1 MSFRSR
7 AAAWTVVVGALL
19 VASASAACQR
29 GAAGAP
35 DSAAGLRHVA
45 TVPLPGPPVRFDY
58 QNVDTAASRLY
69 VAHMNAG
76 TLLVLDTRARRA
88 VADLPGFPSVHGVIA
103 VPSLGKVF
111 AAATGERRVIVVNAS
126 TLKSTAR
133 LGPIRYPDGLAFAP
147 DVRRVFVSDE
157 SSAGRE
163 LVIDAVA
170 ERVLGSI
177 PLGGEAGNTIWDPV
191 SHRILVA
198 VQTRSEVA
206 AIDPASARIVARYP
220 VTGADRPHGLAI
232 DPVRRLLF
240 AADEARAELFVLEL
254 PSMRVLAHH
263 RVGDDPD
270 VLAVDPA
277 LGRVY
282 VACES
287 GVMNV
292 FRETPRGLESV
303 GELRIPHA
311 HTVAVDASTHLVYL
325 PIQSRGGRPV
335 LEIYRPAEVTTA
347 ASGPGTPETRRGRP

>member
-1 MSFRSR
+1 MRRRLVPS
-7 AAAWTVVVGALL
+7 WALVL
-19 VASASAACQR
+19 GTLLLASAPAACQR
-29 GAAGAP
+29 GAAAVP
-35 DSAAGLRHVA
+35 DSAAGLVHVA
-45 TVPLPGPPVRFDY
+45 AVPLPGPPVRFDY
-58 QNVDTAASRLY
+58 QNVDTAAGRLY

-76 TLLVLDTRARRA
+76 TLLVFDTRARRV

-111 AAATGERRVIVVNAS
+111 AAATGERRVVVVNAA

-157 SSAGRE
+157 SSEGRE
-163 LVIDAVA
+163 LVVDAVA

-191 SHRILVA
+191 SRRILVA
-198 VQTRSEVA
+198 VQTRSEIA
-206 AIDPASARIVARYP
+206 AIDPATARIVARYP
-220 VTGADRPHGLAI
+220 VTGGERPHGLAI

-254 PSMRVLAHH
+254 PALRVVAHH

-270 VLAVDPA
+270 VLAVDPV

-287 GVMNV
+287 GVVNV
-292 FRETPRGLESV
+292 FREGSGGLESL
-303 GELRIPHA
+303 GQLRIPHA
-311 HTVAVDASTHLVYL
+311 HTVAVDAATHLVYL
-325 PIQSRGGRPV
+325 PIQSVGGRPV
-335 LEIYRPAEVTTA
+335 LEIYRPAEVAGGA
-347 ASGPGTPETRRGRP
+347 AAARARQP

>member
-1 MSFRSR
+1 M
-7 AAAWTVVVGALL
+7 VGTL
-19 VASASAACQR
+19 VTGAPAACQR
-29 GAAGAP
+29 GAPSVP

-58 QNVDTAASRLY
+58 QNVDTATGRLY
-69 VAHMNAG
+69 AAHMNAG
-76 TLLVLDTRARRA
+76 TLLVFDTRTRR
-88 VADLPGFPSVHGVIA
+88 VLADLPGFPSVHGVIA
-103 VPSLGKVF
+103 VPTLGKVF
-111 AAATGERRVIVVNAS
+111 AAATGEHKVVVVNAG

-147 DVRRVFVSDE
+147 DARRVFVSDE
-157 SSAGRE
+157 SSEGRE

-170 ERVLGSI
+170 DKALGSI

-191 SHRILVA
+191 SRRILVA
-198 VQTRSEVA
+198 VQTRSDIA

-220 VTGADRPHGLAI
+220 VTGADRPHGLLI

-240 AADEARAELFVLEL
+240 AADEARAQLFVIQL

-287 GVMNV
+287 GVVNV
-292 FRETPRGLESV
+292 FRETDRSLESL

-325 PIQSRGGRPV
+325 PIQDLGGRPV
-335 LEIYRPAEVTTA
+335 LVIYRPADDEVPRKA
-347 ASGPGTPETRRGRP
+347 TPATRGQP

>member
-1 MSFRSR
+1 MIRRPRLSCS
-7 AAAWTVVVGALL
+7 ALL
-19 VASASAACQR
+19 VGGLFVTSAPAACQR
-29 GAAGAP
+29 GAGSVP

-58 QNVDTAASRLY
+58 QNVDTAAGRLY
-69 VAHMNAG
+69 AAHMNAG
-76 TLLVLDTRARRA
+76 TLLVFDTRARRV

-103 VPSLGKVF
+103 VPALGKVF
-111 AAATGERRVIVVNAS
+111 AAATGEHQVVVVNAA
-126 TLKSTAR
+126 TLRSTAR
-133 LGPIRYPDGLAFAP
+133 LGPIRYPDGLAYAP
-147 DVRRVFVSDE
+147 DARRVFVSDE
-157 SSAGRE
+157 SAEGRE
-163 LVIDAVA
+163 LVVDAVA
-170 ERVLGSI
+170 EKALGSI

-191 SHRILVA
+191 SRRILIA
-198 VQTRSEVA
+198 VQTRSEIA
-206 AIDPASARIVARYP
+206 ALDPASARIVARYR
-220 VTGADRPHGLAI
+220 VTGAERPHGLVI

-287 GVMNV
+287 GVLNV
-292 FRETPRGLESV
+292 FRETERGLEAV
-303 GELRIPHA
+303 GDLRIPHA

-325 PIQSRGGRPV
+325 PIQSLGGRPV
-335 LEIYRPAEVTTA
+335 LAIYRPAEVVPRA
-347 ASGPGTPETRRGRP
+347 TR